1 MVGAHLGSSEV
12 LFRAAPTGNVWEL
25 PPHSTWPA
33 ARILCPR
40 GTKALFSYLRI
51 DRLCCAIDVSEFLER
66 SGWGLILS
74 ESTFLLSFSFS
85 ILLSSSHHPP
95 SRFFSACVLF
105 IIPYS
110 TRIFFSSSAFRELDL
125 RQKLRRC
132 ILTQQTAQRIKQ
144 NNTLRRISEGPIN
157 IWKHRN
163 LTS

>member
-12 LFRAAPTGNVWEL
+12 LFRAAPMRNVWEL
-25 PPHSTWPA
+25 PPHPTWPA

-40 GTKALFSYLRI
+40 GTKALLSYLRI

-110 TRIFFSSSAFRELDL
+110 TRIFFSSSAWPKTEIKKVYID
-125 RQKLRRC
+125 
-132 ILTQQTAQRIKQ
+132 TQTAQRIKQ
-144 NNTLRRISEGPIN
+144 NDTLRRISEGPIN
-157 IWKHRN
+157 IWKHCN